1 MAHRILR
8 KRRLAPGVYEFWI
21 EHEQISKYAKPGQ
34 FLIIRSNEKGE
45 RIPLTIV
52 EASKNAV
59 RVIVKCIGKSTYMMA
74 MMSEGDEF
82 LDVVG
87 PLGNPSE
94 IDYYGHVTVIGGG
107 VGIAPLLPI
116 TRGLKKAKNR
126 ITAILGAATAE
137 QLILKDEFEETVD
150 NLILT
155 TDDGTFG
162 KKGLVTERLEELI
175 ALGDKPDIIWAIG
188 PTVMMKFVSLIAAR
202 ENILCWASL
211 NPIMVDGTGM
221 CGACRVEVDGH
232 MKFACVDGPEFDGR
246 KVNWN
251 ELIKRQHQY
260 KEEERKALEAFKE
273 KAGDLSWL

>member
-175 ALGDKPDIIWAIG
+175 ASGDKPDIIWAI
-188 PTVMMKFVSLIAAR
+188 VL
-202 ENILCWASL
+202 W
-211 NPIMVDGTGM
+211 
-221 CGACRVEVDGH
+221 
-232 MKFACVDGPEFDGR
+232 
-246 KVNWN
+246 
-251 ELIKRQHQY
+251 
-260 KEEERKALEAFKE
+260 
-273 KAGDLSWL
+273 